1 MNRCLAFIAAV
12 ILAFLSVS
20 SACTAAP
27 TEMIHFTLEPER
39 GSDLIHASFR
49 KDEGRHNQN
58 NWSTGFPASDFV
70 GLDLA
75 GFRGAGSRPISFAV
89 NREAGRLD
97 CTGHGGE
104 SYAAGYCSFT
114 PSAAFAQ
121 LLESRGIGRPSQE
134 QAFALMSVD
143 ARRELIDALAAAR
156 YPTPTIDKLI
166 PLAALGVNRA
176 YISGMERAG
185 YRPGNLDTLVQFKA
199 LDITPEWIGTVARMG
214 YANLPGNELVQLKAL
229 DITPEFIAA
238 FDRIGYGHLSA
249 GELVQLKALNITPE
263 FIAGFDR
270 IGFRHLPID
279 QLVQLKALDITPE
292 FVQRVAGSDNA
303 MPSIGELVQLKS
315 MSTRH

>member
-1 MNRCLAFIAAV
+1 MNRCLAFVAAV

-20 SACTAAP
+20 SACIAAP
-27 TEMIHFTLEPER
+27 SEMIHFTLEPER

-75 GFRGAGSRPISFAV
+75 GFRGAGSRPLSFAV

-97 CTGHGGE
+97 CSGHGGE
-104 SYAAGYCSFT
+104 SYAAGYCNFT
-114 PSAAFAQ
+114 ANGAFAR
-121 LLESRGIGRPSQE
+121 LLESREIGRPTEE
-134 QAFALMSVD
+134 QAFALMAVD

-166 PLAALGVNRA
+166 PLAALGVNSG
-176 YISGMERAG
+176 YINGMERVG
-185 YRPGNLDTLVQFKA
+185 YRPRDLDALVQFKA
-199 LDITPEWIGTVARMG
+199 LDITPEWIGTVSRMG
-214 YANLPGNELVQLKAL
+214 YANLPGDELVQLKAL
-229 DITPEFIAA
+229 DITP
-238 FDRIGYGHLSA
+238 D
-249 GELVQLKALNITPE
+249 

-270 IGFRHLPID
+270 IGFRHLPVD
-279 QLVQLKALDITPE
+279 ELVQLKALDITPE
-292 FVQRVAGSDNA
+292 FVQRVAASDKA
-303 MPSIGELVQLKS
+303 MPSVGELVQLKA

>member
-27 TEMIHFTLEPER
+27 SQMIHFTLETER
-39 GSDLIHASFR
+39 GSDLLHASFR
-49 KDEGRHNQN
+49 KDDGRHNGS

-70 GLDLA
+70 GLDIA
-75 GFRGAGSRPISFAV
+75 GFRGAGSRPLSFAV

-97 CTGHGGE
+97 CSGHGGD

-114 PSAAFAQ
+114 ANTAFAQ
-121 LLESRGIGRPSQE
+121 LLESRGIARPTPD

-166 PLAALGVNRA
+166 PLAALDVNAA
-176 YISGMERAG
+176 YISGMARAG
-185 YRPGNLDTLVQFKA
+185 YRPRDLDTLIQFKA

-214 YANLPGNELVQLKAL
+214 YANLPG
-229 DITPEFIAA
+229 D
-238 FDRIGYGHLSA
+238 
-249 GELVQLKALNITPE
+249 ELVQLKALNITPE

-270 IGFRHLPID
+270 IGYSHLPINE
-279 QLVQLKALDITPE
+279 LVQLKALDITPE
-292 FVQRVAGSDNA
+292 FVQRVRAQDNA
-303 MPSIGELVQLKS
+303 MPSIGELAQLKA
-315 MSTRH
+315 MSTRR